1 MGTYRSRN
9 GGPLTADGIRNARL
23 SYTRFGRRGY
33 QPAQVDALLARLA
46 KETADRCQQIRLLQA
61 ENDRIKD
68 ALRTWQTEQ
77 ANHQHR

>member
-9 GGPLTADGIRNARL
+9 GGPLGPDGIRRVRL
-23 SYTRFGRRGY
+23 SYTGLGRRGY

-46 KETADRCQQIRLLQA
+46 AETADRCHQIRLLQA
-61 ENDRIKD
+61 ENDRIKN

-77 ANHQHR
+77 ANRRFG